1 MGDFNEFLVSIE
13 PYSDE
18 EQIELLLRYLTAE
31 MATMD
36 RGTVVGLRD
45 YFRSMPEDNDQRTAV
60 LEVIEGHLALREID
74 GNR

>member
-1 MGDFNEFLVSIE
+1 MKFDDFLDSISGMS
-13 PYSDE
+13 PE

-36 RGTVVGLRD
+36 RGTVIGLRD

-60 LEVIEGHLALREID
+60 LEVIEGHLALREIE
-74 GNR
+74 RQS